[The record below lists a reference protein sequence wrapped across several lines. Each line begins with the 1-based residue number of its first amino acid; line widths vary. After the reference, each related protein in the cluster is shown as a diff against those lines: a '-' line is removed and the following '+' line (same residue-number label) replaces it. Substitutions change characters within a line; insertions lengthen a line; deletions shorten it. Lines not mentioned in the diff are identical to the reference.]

1 MLQIYKI
8 ILNFYHYFQN
18 IFSKVDL
25 YVYLCDRILNFLCC
39 RKKQQELMTEKEIY
53 ILIGKKIQ
61 NLRFEKGLTQQQVA
75 DMCEFEKASMSRIES
90 GRTNLTVK
98 NLFKISQSLGVEM
111 KDLVDI

>member
-1 MLQIYKI
+1 
-8 ILNFYHYFQN
+8 
-18 IFSKVDL
+18 
-25 YVYLCDRILNFLCC
+25 
-39 RKKQQELMTEKEIY
+39 MTEKEIY

-61 NLRFEKGLTQQQVA
+61 NLRFDKGLTQKQVA

-98 NLFKISQSLGVEM
+98 NLYKISQSLGVEM